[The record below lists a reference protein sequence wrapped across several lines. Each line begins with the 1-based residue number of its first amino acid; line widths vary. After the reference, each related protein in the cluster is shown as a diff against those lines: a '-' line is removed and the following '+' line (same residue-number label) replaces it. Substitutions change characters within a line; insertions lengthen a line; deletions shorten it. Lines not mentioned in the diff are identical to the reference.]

1 MPNKQSKETDGD
13 NTILGESNYA
23 TWEALAKADLEA
35 QNLWYTVCMGET
47 PAQHEQAHKTAVGAL
62 ELELQMSG
70 KKISWAEDPALRL
83 VVAAGRLQQDVKK
96 ARKMLLGALSSSNLA
111 RVKHIDSPHMI
122 WGTLLHKFNSQSAE
136 NILLLTSRLSQIVL
150 SSRSMGTYLMEKREA
165 FDRLVAAGGTMT
177 EKGFC
182 LVVLDGLGDQFE
194 TYAVILRSMEKLG
207 WQQVETTLTTAY
219 DLKQDKKKQKPT
231 EEKEAYESPQVAM
244 LVRTVQSLTNELAAM
259 KVSTSGGGRNNN
271 SNRNRNRHDNCSHCG
286 KPNHNEAECWTKFP
300 AKYQEF
306 LQKKNS
312 KA

>member
-23 TWEALAKADLEA
+23 TWEALTKAHLEA
-35 QNLWYTVCMGET
+35 QNLWYSVCMGDT

-62 ELELQMSG
+62 ELQLQMNG
-70 KKISWAEDPALRL
+70 KKINWAEDPALRL
-83 VVAAGRLQQDVKK
+83 VVAAGRLQQDLKK
-96 ARKMLLGALSSSNLA
+96 ARMLLLGALSSANLA
-111 RVKHIDSPHMI
+111 RVKHLDSPHMI

-150 SSRSMGTYLMEKREA
+150 SSRSMGSYLLEKREA
-165 FDRLVAAGGTMT
+165 FDLLVAAGGTMT

-182 LVVLDGLGDQFE
+182 LVALDGLGDQFE

-207 WQQVETTLTTAY
+207 WQQVEATLNTAY
-219 DLKQDKKKQKPT
+219 DLKQHKKQKPT
-231 EEKEAYESPQVAM
+231 EEKAAYESPQVAM

-259 KVSTSGGGRNNN
+259 KASTGGRNNN
-271 SNRNRNRHDNCSHCG
+271 NNRNRCAHCN
-286 KPNHNEAECWTKFP
+286 KPNHNEDECWTKFP